1 MIITKV
7 NTFGCS
13 TPHIDLITTE
23 RKLMVNQRELPPAL
37 DVPGSRTKNE
47 LMQAKKFFFFKN
59 TTSATVRKDNRLADL
74 FSEP

>member
-1 MIITKV
+1 
-7 NTFGCS
+7 
-13 TPHIDLITTE
+13 
-23 RKLMVNQRELPPAL
+23 MVNQRELPPAL